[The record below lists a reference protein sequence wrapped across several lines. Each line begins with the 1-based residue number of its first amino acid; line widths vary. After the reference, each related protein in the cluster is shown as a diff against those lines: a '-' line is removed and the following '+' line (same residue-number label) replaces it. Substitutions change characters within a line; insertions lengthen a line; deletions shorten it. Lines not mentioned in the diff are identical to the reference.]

1 MVVSLPISAKDFT
14 SALQAAFV
22 SGVAAA
28 ARVAARNVEITQI
41 VEVPARRSI
50 TSRRLL
56 AASVEARPP
65 CQPCSYRL
73 QVSGGCRV

>member
-1 MVVSLPISAKDFT
+1 MVVALPISAKDFT

-41 VEVPARRSI
+41 VEVPARRSMAR
-50 TSRRLL
+50 RRLL
-56 AASVEARPP
+56 ATSVEARPP
-65 CQPCSYRL
+65 YQPCSHRL
-73 QVSGGCRV
+73 HVAGGCRV